1 MTRLQSRAVLHRLLE
16 VLEDPAPVTIGH
28 ARHVRML
35 VREALEW
42 IAGPRAHESGAWSGP
57 ASGEPAAA
65 LAPED
70 PAATDPG
77 L

>member
-16 VLEDPAPVTIGH
+16 VLEHPAPISPGH
-28 ARHVRML
+28 ARHLRML
-35 VREALEW
+35 VHEALER
-42 IAGPRAHESGAWSGP
+42 IAGSRAHESGAWSGP
-57 ASGEPAAA
+57 ASGVPAAA

-70 PAATDPG
+70 PASSDPG

>member
-1 MTRLQSRAVLHRLLE
+1 MTRLQSRAVLRRLLE
-16 VLEDPAPVTIGH
+16 VLEHPAPVNPGH
-28 ARHVRML
+28 ARHLRML
-35 VREALEW
+35 VREALER

-57 ASGEPAAA
+57 ASGVPAAA

-70 PAATDPG
+70 PASTDPG